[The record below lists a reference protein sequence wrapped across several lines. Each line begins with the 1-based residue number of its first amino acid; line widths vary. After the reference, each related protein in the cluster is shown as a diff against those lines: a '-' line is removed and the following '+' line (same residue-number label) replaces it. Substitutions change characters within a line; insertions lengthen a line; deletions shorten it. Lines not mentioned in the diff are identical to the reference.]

1 MVVKQPME
9 NIFNI
14 QLEEK
19 LQFNKLYKKEALYKS
34 ALALYTKAI
43 FYRNKAKTT
52 SLDGKTLYDFAGNTP
67 KEMLNLHKSLAN
79 KNFSFSPAKVA
90 KITSGNKER
99 TVYIWPWNERVV
111 DLMLYQLL
119 NQKLDKLFTPSVFA
133 FRNHGF
139 GVDQCQNKATRY
151 IKANK
156 SKDIYVVKRD
166 VKNCFPSLP
175 HDVLRKVISLIV
187 EKDDYLEKLL
197 LEKVSFS
204 FQDNLG
210 ETFTANI
217 GVPFGAPTACIL
229 ANLIL
234 TPFDDIAKKYSN
246 CCYTRY
252 ADDMLFLTTNKL
264 DALKLAKEFD
274 ETFTKLKLESKSS
287 AEITGMLP
295 QNANEE
301 ILDEHFIILPG
312 FKHLGVYFKPNG
324 NTALALDKQR
334 KICKLFKASFT
345 KCKKRLAKVAK
356 LETKAKILCKAAIR
370 VLDNNSSIGIIDY
383 YLKHTND
390 IKQLQLLDRWLA
402 EEVLAIA
409 IGNGHKKGNFAKL
422 SFQELRNLGLPSL
435 QHRRQLLLHHHI
447 DGSFLRWKKAQQ
459 G

>member
-1 MVVKQPME
+1 MD

-14 QLEEK
+14 HLEEK

-67 KEMLNLHKSLAN
+67 QEMQKLHNLLSN
-79 KNFSFSPAKVA
+79 KKFSFSPAKVA
-90 KITSGNKER
+90 KITSGSKER

-139 GVDQCQNKATRY
+139 GVDQCQNKATRF
-151 IKANK
+151 ILANK
-156 SKDIYVVKRD
+156 DKNIYVVKRD

-175 HDVLRKVISLIV
+175 HEILTQVVKLVVK
-187 EKDDYLEKLL
+187 EDDYLEKLL

-204 FQDNLG
+204 FQNDFG
-210 ETFTANI
+210 EIFTANV

-229 ANLIL
+229 ANLML
-234 TPFDDIAKKYSN
+234 TPFDYIAKSYSH

-252 ADDMLFLTTNKL
+252 ADDMLFLTTNRL

-274 ETFTKLKLESKSS
+274 DTFTKLKLESKST
-287 AEITGMLP
+287 AEITGVLP
-295 QNANEE
+295 NNLIDDFDEE
-301 ILDEHFIILPG
+301 NFTILPG
-312 FKHLGVYFKPNG
+312 FKHLGVFFKPNG
-324 NTALALDKQR
+324 NTALALEKQR
-334 KICKLFKASFT
+334 KILKLFKKAFA
-345 KCKKRLAKVAK
+345 KCKKRLAKATK
-356 LETKAKILCKAAIR
+356 LETKAKILCKAATR
-370 VLDNNSSIGIIDY
+370 VLENNFSSVGLIDY

-390 IKQLQLLDRWLA
+390 IQQLQLLDRYIA

-409 IGNGHKKGNFAKL
+409 TGNGHKKGNFAKL
-422 SFQELRNLGLPSL
+422 SFKQLRELGLPSL
-435 QHRRQLLLHHHI
+435 QHRRQLILHHHI